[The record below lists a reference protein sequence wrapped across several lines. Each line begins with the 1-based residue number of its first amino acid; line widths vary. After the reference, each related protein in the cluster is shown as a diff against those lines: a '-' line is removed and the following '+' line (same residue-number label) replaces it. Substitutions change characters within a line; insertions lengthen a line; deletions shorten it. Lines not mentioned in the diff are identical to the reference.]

1 MRFPPRAGV
10 RHAGT
15 TGAWVR
21 EVYVAETDAEARD
34 KAVHGWLVGSPQ
46 AVTEKLR
53 QMYDDIGGCECLLV
67 LPFDH
72 SEITLG
78 GQTHSAYWL
87 RRSCH

>member
-10 RHAGT
+10 RHAGA

-53 QMYDDIGGCECLLV
+53 
-67 LPFDH
+67 
-72 SEITLG
+72 
-78 GQTHSAYWL
+78 
-87 RRSCH
+87 

>member
-1 MRFPPRAGV
+1 M
-10 RHAGT
+10 
-15 TGAWVR
+15 
-21 EVYVAETDAEARD
+21 AETDAEARD

-46 AVTEKLR
+46 AVMEKLR
-53 QMYDDIGGCECLLV
+53 QMYDDIGGFECLLV

-87 RRSCH
+87 RRSYHILPMCNRTHRRPHVVLDDSLALT